1 MNVNSIVR
9 EPTLWQW
16 KENRSNLRGWIRRPL
31 DRLRHTQFRSGSTY
45 SKLRSFI
52 PVLSVG
58 AIWLWLIR
66 GHFALGGDNV
76 LNLSITLRHLLLT
89 LSVITLW
96 NLWMSFSPYTW
107 HSAEKDLIN
116 EVTRLSVGSI
126 ICGLLPF
133 IGNVSRA
140 MYGQAIFLALLT
152 ASALMLTSLLLIGA
166 FLAASCLF
174 PRLSRSRAAILVGS
188 GQRASELR
196 ERLQCHHSRLQ
207 VYGCV
212 DDEDLWNG
220 TGDCAYLGK
229 IGDLAELLKKWPI
242 EVVLI
247 GLPVKSKYSQIQQV
261 IDICE
266 TVGVESHYMRD
277 IFATTRSR
285 LQTYHQESHFAVL
298 SSLRRGPKH
307 IIKRTVDIVGALIIL
322 VLVSPIMLAAAIAV
336 RMSSAG
342 PIIFVQQR
350 YGHHRKRF
358 PMFKFRTMV
367 ADAEKRQAELEV
379 RNEARG
385 PVFKLKADPRIT
397 RVGAFLRRTSIDEL
411 PQLFNVLR
419 GEMSL
424 VGPRPLPLRDVSHFE
439 EAWLLRRFS
448 IRPGLTCIWQISGRS
463 ESSFDDWIKQD
474 LTYIDTWSLALD
486 LKILVMTVP
495 AVLRG
500 KGAM

>member
-1 MNVNSIVR
+1 
-9 EPTLWQW
+9 
-16 KENRSNLRGWIRRPL
+16 
-31 DRLRHTQFRSGSTY
+31 
-45 SKLRSFI
+45 
-52 PVLSVG
+52 
-58 AIWLWLIR
+58 
-66 GHFALGGDNV
+66 
-76 LNLSITLRHLLLT
+76 
-89 LSVITLW
+89 
-96 NLWMSFSPYTW
+96 
-107 HSAEKDLIN
+107 
-116 EVTRLSVGSI
+116 
-126 ICGLLPF
+126 
-133 IGNVSRA
+133 

-152 ASALMLTSLLLIGA
+152 ASALMLASLTLIG
-166 FLAASCLF
+166 FFIVASCLF
-174 PRLSRSRAAILVGS
+174 PRLARSRAAILVGS

-220 TGDCAYLGK
+220 TGECAYLGK
-229 IGDLAELLKKWPI
+229 ISDLAELLKKWPI

-277 IFATTRSR
+277 IFVTTRSR
-285 LQTYHQESHFAVL
+285 LQMYHQESHFAVL
-298 SSLRRGPKH
+298 SSLRHGPKQV
-307 IIKRTVDIVGALIIL
+307 IKRTVDIVGALVIL
-322 VLVSPIMLAAAIAV
+322 VLVSPIMIAAAIAV
-336 RMSSAG
+336 RFSGAG

-350 YGHHRKRF
+350 YGHHRRRF

-367 ADAEKRQAELEV
+367 ADAEERQSELEV
-379 RNEARG
+379 CNEAQG

-397 RVGAFLRRTSIDEL
+397 HVGAFLRRTSIDEL
-411 PQLFNVLR
+411 PQLFNVLL

-439 EAWLLRRFS
+439 EVWLLRRFS
-448 IRPGLTCIWQISGRS
+448 IRPGLTCLWQISGRS
-463 ESSFDDWIKQD
+463 ETGFDDWIKQD
-474 LTYIDTWSLALD
+474 LTYIDTWSLTLD
-486 LKILVMTVP
+486 LKILAMTVP